1 MAAAGLAAGWYL
13 LPAGCLLRAWCL
25 LTGGCWTCFGERM
38 RNTCRQQNAMTL
50 KDEPSPKYA
59 SRRRN
64 IPSEILLAAAAALTA
79 AGAGLAA
86 AAATAAA
93 LTAAAAKLALANAC
107 ETLGFATPKHHLIW
121 FSKRRQNEPPE
132 IPNVP
137 SGTLLQNTKTL
148 VQYCLSCCC
157 CCSVAF
163 LAAVAL
169 RLFFS
174 GLVTPKHHLI
184 SCPKRCQNEPP
195 EIPNVQHQ
203 STCPCCCCCSAT
215 LESFPRTV
223 VVFLVVHNLSSLTRS
238 PLPSAGVGGYYN
250 CMCAVYT

>member
-1 MAAAGLAAGWYL
+1 MILATFSSCCCCACCSFCSKGSSRMEFLLFKRQLPDKKTPWQWRTEKYQNCVAAAGLAAGCYL

-93 LTAAAAKLALANAC
+93 LTAAAAAKLALANAC
-107 ETLGFATPKHHLIW
+107 ETPGFATPKHHLIW

-137 SGTLLQNTKTL
+137 SGTLLPNTKTL

-169 RLFFS
+169 RLLFFWPRHTETPPNF
-174 GLVTPKHHLI
+174 VPEKTPKW
-184 SCPKRCQNEPP
+184 
-195 EIPNVQHQ
+195 
-203 STCPCCCCCSAT
+203 AT
-215 LESFPRTV
+215 RNP
-223 VVFLVVHNLSSLTRS
+223 
-238 PLPSAGVGGYYN
+238 
-250 CMCAVYT
+250 